1 MQIHELTSKR
11 PVKEG
16 VLGALGAAA
25 SGVADVASR
34 AVMQKYSPGGDGADT
49 VAVGARQGAATAMNQ
64 ALIKPL
70 ADSMTKS
77 WTTGTLPHLMSAS
90 GAVEPGAVDQTA
102 LKDALEKQIKMM
114 LKADYNSVKVDPAS
128 MGGEAV
134 ELAQKAKD
142 AITTA
147 VQKIV
152 TYPPAGSGRAKN
164 KQTVTAEFTE
174 LAQAI
179 SAIQS
184 IMQFHGKTA
193 GEGVEVKI
201 DPATGKYT
209 FDGKPFN
216 QSDPSHVEAYS
227 KIQAANNVKA

>member
-11 PVKEG
+11 PVNEG

-34 AVMQKYSPGGDGADT
+34 AVMQKYNPSNADDT
-49 VAVGARQGAATAMNQ
+49 VAVGARQGAATTMNQ
-64 ALIKPL
+64 ALVKPL

-77 WTTGTLPHLMSAS
+77 WTTGTLPHLMAAS
-90 GAVEPGAVDQTA
+90 GAAEPGAVDQTA

-114 LKADYNSVKVDPAS
+114 IKADYNTVKVDPAS

-142 AITTA
+142 AITSA

-152 TYPPAGSGRAKN
+152 TYPPAGSGRAKS
-164 KQTVTAEFTE
+164 KQTVAAEFAE
-174 LAQAI
+174 LAKAI

-184 IMQFHGKTA
+184 IMQFYGKSA
-193 GEGVEVKI
+193 GAGVDVKI
-201 DPATGKYT
+201 DTATGKYT
-209 FDGKPFN
+209 FDGQPFN
-216 QSDPSHVEAYS
+216 PSDPSHVEAFS
-227 KIQAANNVKA
+227 KIQAANGVKKA